1 MAKVPQEPISGFG
14 LGVWTDG
21 DVAAGPDVQ
30 IKCHCGPNF
39 KFFKRPPSKR
49 PFAQSLLRKIAFLP
63 EKPRMPSFFLPQ
75 PKSAPFSARPIAASA
90 VLCASSAISQYFL
103 VLSSYTRTTEHTY
116 LSGKGGRT
124 AKVEVE
130 PPVPP
135 SVRPSAT
142 SSSMLCVAAIERRRR
157 PNAIFKWGLSRI
169 HPSSQSELG
178 GCVAAAAKEGR
189 KGGRQGERE
198 RRKER
203 RRRKRK

>member
-1 MAKVPQEPISGFG
+1 MSLVALHCRHSLFWRVVLCAAVVHDDFIPVAKKRDEKQAAKEWEGERGMAKVPQEPISGFG

-90 VLCASSAISQYFL
+90 VLCASSAISQYFS
-103 VLSSYTRTTEHTY
+103 VRSSYTRTTEHTY
-116 LSGKGGRT
+116 L
-124 AKVEVE
+124 
-130 PPVPP
+130 P
-135 SVRPSAT
+135 
-142 SSSMLCVAAIERRRR
+142 I
-157 PNAIFKWGLSRI
+157 
-169 HPSSQSELG
+169 
-178 GCVAAAAKEGR
+178 
-189 KGGRQGERE
+189 RE
-198 RRKER
+198 RRTDCESR
-203 RRRKRK
+203 S